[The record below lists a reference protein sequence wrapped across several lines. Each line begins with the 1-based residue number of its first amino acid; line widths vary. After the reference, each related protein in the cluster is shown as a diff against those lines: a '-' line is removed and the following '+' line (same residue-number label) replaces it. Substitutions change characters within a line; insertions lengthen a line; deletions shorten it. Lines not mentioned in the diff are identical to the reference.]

1 MVYFIVLSIMLNVFL
16 IGYIIRSHNE
26 MKHLTKQLKTVK
38 TGSHI
43 HLTSQIHTQEFHNLY
58 LQLNLLMDNY
68 KEKQYINQKAE
79 QQLKM
84 TIQNMAHDL
93 RTPLTSSIGYM
104 QMIKDSYNQDKNE
117 RYLHISLCKMEE
129 LKDMLEELFL
139 YTKLTSES
147 YQLDRE
153 EIPIYPIF
161 ANVLL
166 SFYGLFQNNHQE
178 PIVHFKDEAIQCLV
192 NQEAIERVF
201 QNIINNAIIHGKGD
215 LRVYQK
221 GHQIQFI
228 NTIKETCPPDIEHVF
243 DRFYKADVSR
253 NKTSSGL
260 GLAIVKEFVEKM
272 GGTVQA
278 RIEGNQFIIELLLD
292 ETRINKS

>member
-1 MVYFIVLSIMLNVFL
+1 MN
-16 IGYIIRSHNE
+16 
-26 MKHLTKQLKTVK
+26 K
-38 TGSHI
+38 
-43 HLTSQIHTQEFHNLY
+43 
-58 LQLNLLMDNY
+58 
-68 KEKQYINQKAE
+68 
-79 QQLKM
+79 
-84 TIQNMAHDL
+84 
-93 RTPLTSSIGYM
+93 
-104 QMIKDSYNQDKNE
+104 
-117 RYLHISLCKMEE
+117 
-129 LKDMLEELFL
+129 
-139 YTKLTSES
+139 
-147 YQLDRE
+147 
-153 EIPIYPIF
+153 
-161 ANVLL
+161 
-166 SFYGLFQNNHQE
+166 
-178 PIVHFKDEAIQCLV
+178 
-192 NQEAIERVF
+192 EAIERVF

>member
-43 HLTSQIHTQEFHNLY
+43 HLTSQVHTQEFHDLY
-58 LQLNLLMDNY
+58 LQLNMLMDNY
-68 KEKQYINQKAE
+68 QKKQYINQKAE

-153 EIPIYPIF
+153 EISINSRLYCSNNILNKF
-161 ANVLL
+161 
-166 SFYGLFQNNHQE
+166 FYN
-178 PIVHFKDEAIQCLV
+178 C
-192 NQEAIERVF
+192 
-201 QNIINNAIIHGKGD
+201 
-215 LRVYQK
+215 
-221 GHQIQFI
+221 
-228 NTIKETCPPDIEHVF
+228 
-243 DRFYKADVSR
+243 
-253 NKTSSGL
+253 
-260 GLAIVKEFVEKM
+260 
-272 GGTVQA
+272 
-278 RIEGNQFIIELLLD
+278 
-292 ETRINKS
+292 

>member
-1 MVYFIVLSIMLNVFL
+1 
-16 IGYIIRSHNE
+16 
-26 MKHLTKQLKTVK
+26 
-38 TGSHI
+38 
-43 HLTSQIHTQEFHNLY
+43 
-58 LQLNLLMDNY
+58 MDNY

-161 ANVLL
+161 ANILL

-178 PIVHFKDEAIQCLV
+178 PIVHFEDEAIQCLV

-221 GHQIQFI
+221 GHQIEFI
-228 NTIKETCPPDIEHVF
+228 NTIKETCPPNIEHVF

-278 RIEGNQFIIELLLD
+278 RIEGN
-292 ETRINKS
+292 